1 MSVSSLVPKV
11 LEDAQTAQ
19 DYLSRLAE
27 GDSHFHALREEAEA
41 NGKVLRYVGVID
53 VLKGEI
59 KAALELFVS
68 GPYLLFCSYP

>member
-1 MSVSSLVPKV
+1 V
-11 LEDAQTAQ
+11 LEDAKTAQ

-27 GDSHFHALREEAEA
+27 GDSHFDGLRQEAES

-59 KAALELFVS
+59 KAALELCVPSTSPRLDF
-68 GPYLLFCSYP
+68 GPPG